1 VSVSQVS
8 LQRVQYSLVHYLRR
22 SPQSNGINDFR
33 NSTVMAEGL
42 ALAASIIAVI
52 QISDSVISLCGQFI
66 GKVKGAEK
74 EVSQM
79 ITTVTALKGFLEFVE
94 TFVKMDENASRL
106 PLLDAISH
114 QDGPLTTCMTLLK
127 DLEAKL
133 RPPKRD
139 YNGVLRA
146 ISWPLMWKDIGQAL
160 ETIEKQKTLIMLA
173 MQGDSTRAT
182 LAIENTVNNIHRRV
196 ETKNHKEILQW
207 LMKTDPISNHTAA
220 CAKHEPGTGDWFI
233 SSHEFSYWLLPGR
246 SLWLHGIPGAGKTV
260 LCSTVIE
267 NVKSRC
273 SSEVAC
279 LYYYFDFSNP
289 MKQNVTNM
297 LYSLLAQ
304 LSTISVPT
312 EVRHLYEIS
321 GQGTREATVTQ
332 LIDAFLSIVKP
343 TPQTFV
349 ILDALDESSDRKSMF
364 EVIEK
369 VLKIDKI
376 NLLMTSREES
386 DIQNVLEHS
395 VDYVVPIED
404 KRVDADIHLHVNHC
418 LHNDPE
424 LNKWDADL
432 KSKINSILTSKAHGM

>member
-1 VSVSQVS
+1 
-8 LQRVQYSLVHYLRR
+8 
-22 SPQSNGINDFR
+22 
-33 NSTVMAEGL
+33 MAEGL

-52 QISDSVISLCGQFI
+52 QISDRVISLCGQFI
-66 GKVKGAEK
+66 GKVRGAEK
-74 EVSQM
+74 EVAQL

-94 TFVKMDENASRL
+94 KFVKMDENTSRL
-106 PLLDAISH
+106 PLLDSISH

-127 DLEAKL
+127 DIEGKL

-160 ETIEKQKTLIMLA
+160 GTIEKQKTLILLA

-182 LAIENTVNNIHRRV
+182 LAIENTVNDIHHRV
-196 ETKNHKEILQW
+196 ETKNRKEILKW
-207 LMKTDPISNHTAA
+207 LTKTDPISNHTAA

-233 SSHEFSYWLLPGR
+233 SSHEFS
-246 SLWLHGIPGAGKTV
+246 LWLHGIPGAGKTV
-260 LCSTVIE
+260 LCSTIIE

-273 SSEVAC
+273 SAEVAC
-279 LYYYFDFSNP
+279 LYYYFDFSNL

-312 EVRHLYEIS
+312 EVQQLYEIN

-332 LIDAFLSIVKP
+332 LIDAFLSIVKQAS
-343 TPQTFV
+343 QTFV

-364 EVIEK
+364 EVIGE
-369 VLKIDKI
+369 VLKTDKI
-376 NLLMTSREES
+376 NLLMTSRAEP
-386 DIQNVLEHS
+386 DIQTKLEHS

-404 KRVDADIHLHVNHC
+404 ERVDADIHLHVNHC
-418 LHNDPE
+418 LHNDPD
-424 LNKWDADL
+424 LSKWDANL
-432 KSKINSILTSKAHGM
+432 KSKISSVLTSGAHGM